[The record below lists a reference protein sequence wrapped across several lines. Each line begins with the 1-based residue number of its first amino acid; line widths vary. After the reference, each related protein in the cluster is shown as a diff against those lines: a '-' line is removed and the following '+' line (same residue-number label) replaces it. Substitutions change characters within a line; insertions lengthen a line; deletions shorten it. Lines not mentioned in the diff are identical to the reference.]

1 MDSETSTYMKRTY
14 TKALETFFRPSQI
27 VIKTIILRCK
37 LDQSLLNNEPLHIH
51 FYNGYWSFEDNAFHN
66 RYDVHY
72 ITEVIS
78 YDLDD
83 NIQHDI
89 EALNNVQRFLSM
101 TFSSQDAFNYFI
113 YGIALCLKNTP
124 ANNFYVLLGKGGNGK
139 TTFITVLKT
148 VFECYCVSLPSVCLD
163 SISDANKSVEGIHS
177 DTVFVFIDE
186 IRAQASKKSSL
197 LKKLSDGYLIYNKL
211 YQSGSFVM
219 STRAKLIINSNAPLL
234 FDDDDDAI
242 RNRIL
247 YWKFEKRFSKSS
259 SLPVDNVTVFPAVD
273 NLFMTLTKAQRSAIF
288 IFFAMHAKC
297 LDPMVYVPIP
307 VDILTKN
314 QLVNWKDFVSKHFE
328 LRRNSYVSK
337 ELVFQ
342 LFKET
347 YPDFEYSAQD
357 IIKVL

>member
-1 MDSETSTYMKRTY
+1 M
-14 TKALETFFRPSQI
+14 
-27 VIKTIILRCK
+27 RCK
-37 LDQSLLNNEPLHIH
+37 LDRSVLNNEPLHIH
-51 FYNGYWSFEDNAFHN
+51 FFNGYWSFEDNSFHN

-72 ITEVIS
+72 ITNVIS
-78 YDLDD
+78 YELED
-83 NIQHDI
+83 NLQHDTA
-89 EALNNVQRFLSM
+89 ALNEVHKFLSVP
-101 TFSSQDAFNYFI
+101 FSSQDAFSFLVN
-113 YGIALCLKNTP
+113 GIALCLKNIP
-124 ANNFYVLLGKGGNGK
+124 AHNFFVLLGSGGNGK
-139 TTFITVLKT
+139 TTFTSILKT
-148 VFECYCVSLPSVCLD
+148 VFEQYCVALPSVCLD
-163 SISDANKSVEGIHS
+163 SISDANKSVDGIHS

-186 IRAQASKKSSL
+186 IRAKAAKKSSL
-197 LKKLSDGYLIYNKL
+197 LKKISDGYLIFNKL
-211 YQSGSFVM
+211 YQSGSFEM

-247 YWKFEKRFSKSS
+247 YWKFDKRFSKNSAA
-259 SLPVDNVTVFPAVD
+259 LPVDNVTVFAAVN
-273 NLFMTLTKAQRSAIF
+273 NLFMTLSKTQKSAIF
-288 IFFAMHAKC
+288 LFFAMHAKC
-297 LDPMVYVPIP
+297 LDPSVYVPVP

-357 IIKVL
+357 IIKVIYYIIIIHTYIS